1 MDQVEPRARI
11 GAPRAIANWLFFVAA
26 LVVAI
31 VAVGGITRLTESG
44 LSITEW
50 KPVSGVLPPLS
61 EAQWLI
67 EFEKYKQIPEYQQ
80 INRGMSLDE
89 FKFIFFWEYIHRVI
103 ARLIGVAF
111 ALPLAWFWVKGMIPS
126 GFKPRLVGLLLLGGL
141 QGVIGWWMVAS
152 GLSERTDVSHFRLA
166 AHLLLAL
173 FVLASLLWT
182 ARDMLNLAKNAAAPR
197 ARITR
202 FTAAVGAILFVQL
215 LFGAFVAGLNAGLV
229 TDQWPLMNDRFFP
242 ANEFA
247 MRSFW
252 DAIVNDPYVLHW
264 IHRWW
269 AWVAFAALLIF
280 AIRVKKS
287 GERGTSVAIHALL
300 GIQILLGI
308 ATVMSGVDI
317 TLAVLHQVVGALL
330 VGAVTW
336 GAHRLG
342 MSQTPMRR
350 SNELA
355 NA

>member
-11 GAPRAIANWLFFVAA
+11 GAPRAIANWLFFVAC

-50 KPVSGVLPPLS
+50 KPVSGVLPPLN

-80 INRGMSLDE
+80 VNRGMSLDE

-126 GFKPRLVGLLLLGGL
+126 GFKPRLVGLFLLGGL

-152 GLSERTDVSHFRLA
+152 GLAERTDVSHFRLA

-182 ARDMLNLAKNAAAPR
+182 ARDMLNLARDPAAPR
-197 ARITR
+197 ARLTP
-202 FTAAVGAILFVQL
+202 FTLTVGAILFVQL

-229 TDQWPLMNDRFFP
+229 TDQWPMMNGRFFP
-242 ANEFA
+242 TEEFA

-269 AWVAFAALLIF
+269 AWVAFAALLML
-280 AIRVKKS
+280 AIRVKRS
-287 GERGTSVAIHALL
+287 GERSTSIAIHALL

-308 ATVMSGVDI
+308 ATVLSGVDI
-317 TLAVLHQVVGALL
+317 VLAVLHQVVGALL

-342 MSQTPMRR
+342 TQAVAAPMSHRVP
-350 SNELA
+350 A
-355 NA
+355 

>member
-50 KPVSGVLPPLS
+50 KPVSGILPPLTD
-61 EAQWLI
+61 AQWLI
-67 EFEKYKQIPEYQQ
+67 EFEKYRQSPEYLQ
-80 INRGMSLDE
+80 INRGMSLE
-89 FKFIFFWEYIHRVI
+89 AFKFIFFWEYIHRVLG
-103 ARLIGVAF
+103 RLIGLAL
-111 ALPLAWFWVKGMIPS
+111 ALPLVWFWIKDAIPS
-126 GFKPRLVGLLLLGGL
+126 GFKPRLVGLLALVGV
-141 QGVIGWWMVAS
+141 QGAIGWWMVAS
-152 GLSERTDVSHFRLA
+152 GLQQEASVSHFRLA
-166 AHLLLAL
+166 AHLLIAL
-173 FVLASLLWT
+173 FILASLLWT
-182 ARDMLNLAKNAAAPR
+182 ARDMLNLAKNPSAPAARLTP
-197 ARITR
+197 
-202 FTAAVGAILFVQL
+202 FTLAVGAVLFVQL

-229 TDQWPLMNDRFFP
+229 TNQWPMMNDRFFP
-242 ANEFA
+242 ADEFA

-269 AWVAFAALLIF
+269 AWVAFAALVFL
-280 AIRVKKS
+280 AIRVKS
-287 GERGTSVAIHALL
+287 TGERGTSIAIHVLL

-330 VGAVTW
+330 VAAVTW

-342 MSQTPMRR
+342 TLPAASPTLR
-350 SNELA
+350 EA
-355 NA
+355 TA

>member
-67 EFEKYKQIPEYQQ
+67 EFEKYRQIPEYQQ

-89 FKFIFFWEYIHRVI
+89 FKFIFFWEYLHRVI
-103 ARLIGVAF
+103 ARFIGLAF
-111 ALPLAWFWVKGMIPS
+111 ALPLAWFWAKGMIPS
-126 GFKPRLVGLLLLGGL
+126 GFKPRLVGLLALGGL

-152 GLSERTDVSHFRLA
+152 GLVERTDVSHFRLA

-182 ARDMLNLAKNAAAPR
+182 ARDMLNLARNPAAPR
-197 ARITR
+197 ARLTP
-202 FTAAVGAILFVQL
+202 FTLAVGAVLFVQL

-242 ANEFA
+242 ADEFA

-269 AWVAFAALLIF
+269 AWVAFAALVML

-287 GERGTSVAIHALL
+287 GERSTAIAIHALL

-308 ATVMSGVDI
+308 ATVMSGVEI

-330 VGAVTW
+330 VGATTW

-342 MSQTPMRR
+342 TTPAASPILR
-350 SNELA
+350 EA
-355 NA
+355 TA